1 MFDSPHAPVPPPRLK
16 DPQASTDPPSPWA
29 GLPTGSRR
37 QVQQLLGRLLVRLL
51 EARRLK
57 EVSRD

>member
-1 MFDSPHAPVPPPRLK
+1 MWARLPA
-16 DPQASTDPPSPWA
+16 DRQ
-29 GLPTGSRR
+29 R

-51 EARRLK
+51 EAQRLK